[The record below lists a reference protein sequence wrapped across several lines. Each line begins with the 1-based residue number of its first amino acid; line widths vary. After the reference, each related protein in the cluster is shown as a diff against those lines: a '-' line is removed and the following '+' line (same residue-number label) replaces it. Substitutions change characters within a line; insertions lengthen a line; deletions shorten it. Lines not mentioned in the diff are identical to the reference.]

1 MQGLFSEKCSIG
13 WIPAVGTA
21 GERGGKARTVR
32 TNTVDRKHPREFT
45 GSHAGRKS
53 KLRPDESTPYPTIGT
68 EYARH
73 RSSRPS
79 VAQYCNPNHEIQRIA
94 N

>member
-32 TNTVDRKHPREFT
+32 TNTVSRKHPRNVT
-45 GSHAGRKS
+45 VRHLSRKS
-53 KLRPDESTPYPTIGT
+53 KLRPG
-68 EYARH
+68 RK
-73 RSSRPS
+73 
-79 VAQYCNPNHEIQRIA
+79 
-94 N
+94 